1 MPPTGNVGGEGN
13 VNGGQ
18 LALAILSWTIPSRDG
33 DGGAH
38 LEWWLVIE
46 RGCLLMCDLME
57 GTVVVEDLQ
66 KLLERERGLTRGSF
80 RGADEYLFIF
90 GQSWDSEVGQLLFFC
105 YF

>member
-1 MPPTGNVGGEGN
+1 M
-13 VNGGQ
+13 NGGQ

-66 KLLERERGLTRGSF
+66 KLLEREREDSREVRFAGLMST
-80 RGADEYLFIF
+80 YLFL
-90 GQSWDSEVGQLLFFC
+90 DSEVGQLLFFC